1 MNLIKKG
8 VRVEDFFKMYPYQE
22 LILNEFDFD
31 LLDKGRKREK
41 IDLLKIFVKHIKNTF
56 KEMSYTNNGYFL
68 NRNHATIIN
77 LHRGHDNLYFSD
89 IDFKKKSIFV
99 RSKFLHIDKHN
110 KSEIYKKKCL
120 DIINNCP
127 EDYCEIFYNAIIKTK
142 PMIENKQ
149 TV

>member
-8 VRVEDFFKMYPYQE
+8 VRVEDFFKMYPYSE
-22 LILNEFDFD
+22 TILNDFGVD
-31 LLDKGRKREK
+31 LLDKGRKRDK
-41 IDLLKIFVKHIKNTF
+41 IDLLKIFVKHIKDTF
-56 KEMSYTNNGYFL
+56 PTISYSNIGYFL
-68 NRNHATIIN
+68 NRTHASIIN

-99 RSKFLHIDKHN
+99 RTKFINIDQYK

-142 PMIENKQ
+142 PMIENKV

>member
-1 MNLIKKG
+1 MEISQRISSNVEGMNLIKKG

-56 KEMSYTNNGYFL
+56 KEMSYTNIGYFL

-77 LHRGHDNLYFSD
+77 LHRGHDNLYF
-89 IDFKKKSIFV
+89 
-99 RSKFLHIDKHN
+99 
-110 KSEIYKKKCL
+110 
-120 DIINNCP
+120 
-127 EDYCEIFYNAIIKTK
+127 
-142 PMIENKQ
+142 
-149 TV
+149 